1 MTRVSNGEFLGLL
14 GYAPCGDGMGK
25 SPLPSMME
33 DSLLSPGAKHSLTKS
48 QNDGKNKVG
57 PIIITFRLQER
68 SSTKTSYPLVLPNF
82 VLISHS
88 GTESLLATSYL
99 SS

>member
-1 MTRVSNGEFLGLL
+1 MGE
-14 GYAPCGDGMGK
+14 
-25 SPLPSMME
+25 SPLSSMME

-48 QNDGKNKVG
+48 QNDEENKVG
-57 PIIITFRLQER
+57 PIITFRLQER
-68 SSTKTSYPLVLPNF
+68 SSTKTSYPLVLSNF